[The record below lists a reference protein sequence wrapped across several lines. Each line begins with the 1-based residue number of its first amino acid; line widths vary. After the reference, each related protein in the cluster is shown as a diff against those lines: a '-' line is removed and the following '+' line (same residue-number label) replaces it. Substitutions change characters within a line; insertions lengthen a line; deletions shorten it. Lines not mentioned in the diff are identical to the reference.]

1 MSDEQELARTGQVCS
16 GCGCLVGLSDQAVT
30 AHHTWHE
37 SIREA
42 AKAAY
47 SAEDMTRPIGGTQ

>member
-1 MSDEQELARTGQVCS
+1 MSDEQEVVRVGQVCS

-30 AHHTWHE
+30 AHYTWHD
-37 SIREA
+37 SIRDA

-47 SAEDMTRPIGGTQ
+47 SAEVVTRPIGGTQ